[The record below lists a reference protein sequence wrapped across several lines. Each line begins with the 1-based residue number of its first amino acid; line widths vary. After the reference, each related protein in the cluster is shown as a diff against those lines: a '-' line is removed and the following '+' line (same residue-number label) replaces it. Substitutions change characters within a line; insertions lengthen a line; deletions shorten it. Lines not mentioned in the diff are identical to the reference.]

1 MVVGAPEE
9 DHGGSKMED
18 GKTATLWAGGHIS
31 INLSFFPFGG
41 SFCCYECEIDA
52 KNESEP

>member
-1 MVVGAPEE
+1 M
-9 DHGGSKMED
+9 MED
-18 GKTATLWAGGHIS
+18 RRWKMAKTATLWAGGPIS

-52 KNESEP
+52 KNESET